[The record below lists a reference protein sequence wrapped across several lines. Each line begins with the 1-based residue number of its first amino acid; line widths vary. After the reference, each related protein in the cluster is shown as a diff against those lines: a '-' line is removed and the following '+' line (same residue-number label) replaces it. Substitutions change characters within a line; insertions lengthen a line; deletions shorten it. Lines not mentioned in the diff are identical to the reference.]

1 MKKIPLILLAL
12 LPFAAHAQQQQ
23 IDPCITKASTQE
35 MSSCAKEE
43 YEKANEKLQQV
54 YKALL
59 KQIPQQ
65 DEDGIPYTATKK
77 QLRVAQK
84 SWQEFVKQDC
94 KTISVY
100 NKGSAL
106 RDVERYSCLRLHTQQ
121 RTSDL
126 ERFLSRRNKP
136 QS

>member
-1 MKKIPLILLAL
+1 A
-12 LPFAAHAQQQQ
+12 
-23 IDPCITKASTQE
+23 DD
-35 MSSCAKEE
+35 
-43 YEKANEKLQQV
+43 KLQQV

-84 SWQEFVKQDC
+84 AWQEFVKQDC

-126 ERFLSRRNKP
+126 ERFLSRRDKP
-136 QS
+136 KS